1 MKKENSGMFMIAAGT
16 LVVSLGF
23 LGYRKMSG
31 DRKCSRIMKGENR
44 INDKTSVELSKT
56 EDNIDPVLA
65 AGQDEIRKMFKTI
78 IINMVFEN
86 RQNYKNI
93 FSFEDFLRELI
104 TKTQGGFLFN
114 QEALNYLSKITEG
127 MPCLIR
133 ELKYMKLLSNV
144 ELLINENRLRHLYR
158 EDQKLEKEEKGAVV
172 KRPLRV
178 KGKDNFEINISRTP
192 LQYFERKSSYSKR

>member
-31 DRKCSRIMKGENR
+31 DRKRSRIMKGENR